1 MASAKQAGD
10 KKGPAQKSAGQ
21 KGGDKKTSEKKGT
34 DIRGGDEAPSASPTT
49 APRLKTQYQQQ
60 VVPALQKEFG
70 YKNVMQ
76 VPRVEKVVINMGVGA
91 AGQTGGDSKI
101 LDGAVSDLMA
111 ITGQRPAITRAKK
124 SIANFRLREGA
135 RIGAKVT
142 LRGPRMFEF
151 LDRLFNV
158 ALPRVRDFGGIN
170 PNSFDGR
177 GNFAMGMK
185 EQLTFPEIV
194 YDRVDRVRGMDII
207 IVTTANSDAEARS
220 LLKNMGLPFR
230 GERPGERSL

>member
-1 MASAKQAGD
+1 MAETKVDA
-10 KKGPAQKSAGQ
+10 
-21 KGGDKKTSEKKGT
+21 
-34 DIRGGDEAPSASPTT
+34 
-49 APRLKTQYQQQ
+49 RLKIQYREET
-60 VVPALQKEFG
+60 VPALQKEFG

-76 VPRVEKVVINMGVGA
+76 VPRLEKIVINMGVGA
-91 AGQTGGDSKI
+91 AGQTGGDAKL
-101 LDGAVSDLMA
+101 LDGAINDLQT
-111 ITGQRPAITRAKK
+111 ITGQRPVVTRAKK

-142 LRGPRMFEF
+142 LRGDRMWEF
-151 LDRLFNV
+151 FDRLVNV

-194 YDRVDRVRGMDII
+194 YDKVDKVRGMDII
-207 IVTTANSDAEARS
+207 IVTTARTDAEARG
-220 LLKNMGLPFR
+220 LLKSLGVPFR
-230 GERPGERSL
+230 GDKPGERAR